1 MTKVGMRV
9 LGGGLAVGSLGAVS
23 WFIYRAFQSDFSF
36 GKVQPGQFA
45 GAVAVQLVV
54 LLLLPWLW
62 VFLLGFFG
70 ARPTDQAGGSGRLA
84 LYKAYSRS
92 WLARYI
98 PGRVWTFGGRMFLA
112 TKIGIPAETVVRSMA
127 LEIIFS
133 YGMLTVLGVAL
144 ILFVKV
150 HLLASGVTFIVGI
163 IVLTMSFP
171 IGQNLIASSN
181 AVYGN
186 KSLWHAVRRSIHRV
200 FVGEKP
206 LELRSSIWGI
216 TAYGTHACL
225 QLVFIVLLA
234 QSFADLTLDQAI
246 TIAGAWALS
255 STLGYF
261 TFLVPGGLGVRDGL
275 ALVLF
280 SQVLDAPTSS
290 LIVAASRIVTIT
302 TDLAFVGIV
311 EVLAIAVKI
320 CGGYSTQPEQN
331 HRPRNTN
338 FNR

>member
-1 MTKVGMRV
+1 
-9 LGGGLAVGSLGAVS
+9 
-23 WFIYRAFQSDFSF
+23 
-36 GKVQPGQFA
+36 
-45 GAVAVQLVV
+45 
-54 LLLLPWLW
+54 
-62 VFLLGFFG
+62 
-70 ARPTDQAGGSGRLA
+70 
-84 LYKAYSRS
+84 
-92 WLARYI
+92 
-98 PGRVWTFGGRMFLA
+98 MFLA

-127 LEIIFS
+127 LELIFS
-133 YGMLTVLGVAL
+133 YGMLTLLGVAL
-144 ILFVKV
+144 ILFAKV
-150 HLLASGVTFIVGI
+150 HLLAGGATLIVGI
-163 IVLTMSFP
+163 VVLTMSFP
-171 IGQNLIASSN
+171 VGQSIIASSN
-181 AVYGN
+181 AAYGN
-186 KSLWHAVRRSIHRV
+186 ISLWHTVRRLIHRV

-206 LELRSSIWGI
+206 LELRNSIWGI

-255 STLGYF
+255 STLGSF
-261 TFLVPGGLGVRDGL
+261 TFLAPAGLGVRDGL

-280 SQVLDAPTSS
+280 SQVLDAPTSG
-290 LIVAASRIVTIT
+290 LIVAASRVVMIT

-331 HRPRNTN
+331 HRPRKTN